1 MTKKDNKHN
10 FDLVTPADAVDY
22 DPLGSAEDV
31 HSIKSSDKIKNDSVK
46 PKLEKQIFFKQSI
59 LAQYIFIIIF
69 SVILG
74 LARWSFLDK
83 DFPLFGLSESQL
95 KAIKIKE
102 ISENQIS
109 EIIDLKLMQKIV
121 IDNLFPILDARDLDS
136 YNDGHINSAYNIDSE
151 LVIEGDE
158 DEIERFKSII
168 SDIVNQGHKTIVIYC
183 WNPDCDR
190 AEYLKAILLDD
201 SGYYGSFN
209 YKFTESDILIY
220 EQGWDEWSLI
230 STNN

>member
-1 MTKKDNKHN
+1 MNLFHIYK
-10 FDLVTPADAVDY
+10 
-22 DPLGSAEDV
+22 
-31 HSIKSSDKIKNDSVK
+31 
-46 PKLEKQIFFKQSI
+46 
-59 LAQYIFIIIF
+59 QYIIIVFI
-69 SVILG
+69 SLVLG
-74 LARWSFLDK
+74 MIRWSFLDK

-158 DEIERFKSII
+158 GEIERFKSII

-209 YKFTESDILIY
+209 YRFTESDILIY